1 MSKQLLRDHVNYN
14 PSMPIVH
21 IVSPTP
27 CSPLCYHTVRHQL
40 HIPTRMELTYLLPR
54 CRADSRQL
62 PFQDSPDYCDASTLE
77 PDDTAITRPLTYDS
91 LNIQIITKL

>member
-1 MSKQLLRDHVNYN
+1 
-14 PSMPIVH
+14 
-21 IVSPTP
+21 
-27 CSPLCYHTVRHQL
+27 
-40 HIPTRMELTYLLPR
+40 MELTYLLPR